1 MSKFEKF
8 DVKNGNN
15 QFGDNNTQNNIT
27 NNTVN
32 NKVSKD
38 TDSSGVII
46 GAITGM
52 AGLTWFFFSHI
63 NQIYHYLNIVIL
75 SSFLFSIGAFFIL
88 VLTTSVTR
96 TDIFRVFA
104 STFLAISLYG
114 LALLARN
121 HAPNEIIQFAHQA
134 PSFMDFW
141 KKLTDIGR
149 KVVVE
154 NFISALFICIS
165 TFLALL
171 GSFRQFAYSV
181 ANSNRTGWWYNIYE
195 SMSYFNM
202 RSTVIIIMTMS
213 GAVWALLN
221 DKIPFFS

>member
-134 PSFMDFW
+134 LMCAE
-141 KKLTDIGR
+141 K
-149 KVVVE
+149 
-154 NFISALFICIS
+154 
-165 TFLALL
+165 
-171 GSFRQFAYSV
+171 
-181 ANSNRTGWWYNIYE
+181 TGG
-195 SMSYFNM
+195 FNLVNY
-202 RSTVIIIMTMS
+202 RHSS
-213 GAVWALLN
+213 GVYHEQETEDLHRR
-221 DKIPFFS
+221 I